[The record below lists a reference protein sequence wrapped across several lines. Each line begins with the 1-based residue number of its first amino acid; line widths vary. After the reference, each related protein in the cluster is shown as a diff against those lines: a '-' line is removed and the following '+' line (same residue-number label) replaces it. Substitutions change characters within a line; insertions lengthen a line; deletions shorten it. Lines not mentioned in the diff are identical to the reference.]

1 MAERN
6 NQTGIIYGRV
16 KYMEFEFVLSKYNYE
31 SFIPQVSKAL
41 EKRTELI
48 SRKRYPKMWKYID
61 SLSSRDKAKEE
72 KLKKRRKR
80 YKVYGIFLILIGL
93 FLLIPSL
100 MKPEELLMPLFTGA
114 FATGLGLLY
123 FLYGRN
129 RGKEKPTSFNKAAI
143 KLFNEYEKIP
153 SGEVKV
159 TFTDDKVRLAEDVSI
174 DYSEINNF
182 FITEDLIIVIWRE
195 KITVLQ
201 KKDLATCNVEAF
213 TDFITRKSQDLF
225 EVVDLMPN

>member
-1 MAERN
+1 
-6 NQTGIIYGRV
+6 
-16 KYMEFEFVLSKYNYE
+16 MEFEFVLTKYNYE

-48 SRKRYPKMWKYID
+48 SRKRCPKMWKYTD

-129 RGKEKPTSFNKAAI
+129 RKSMKNNDRIYSMSFAKVYPMYVQKAEKKGRTKEEVDEIIRWLTGYSQEELETQLEKQVDFATFFKEAPLMNPARSLITGVICGVRVEQIEEPLMREIRYLDKLIDELAKGKAMD
-143 KLFNEYEKIP
+143 KI
-153 SGEVKV
+153 
-159 TFTDDKVRLAEDVSI
+159 L
-174 DYSEINNF
+174 
-182 FITEDLIIVIWRE
+182 
-195 KITVLQ
+195 
-201 KKDLATCNVEAF
+201 
-213 TDFITRKSQDLF
+213 RK
-225 EVVDLMPN
+225 